1 MRHRTNHSAAET
13 PSTNRRARVAT
24 VAIGLTLMV
33 VSTAVFAVTETTSRV
48 AGWSQDLHRLDEI
61 QRLIEGQR
69 SAVGLATHLS
79 ALQDRLVDWDL
90 DGEIAET
97 LRQIDETKPQLD
109 GQLAAGAPIPEVA
122 VFVDTSH
129 RIVEHIRADETAA
142 AQALA
147 EGELNLRFSEASATV
162 NELRGRQLNDITG
175 LDRAGARFG
184 DIARITVILLVP
196 LALVLVYREIVERQ
210 LRQRQLELQ
219 LEAEQELAV
228 ARDEFVAN
236 ASHELRTP
244 LTGILGL
251 SEILVEDDR
260 IPADAREMLGMVTT
274 EAADLARMV
283 EDLLTTARLSAGQL
297 RYEPRRVGT
306 VEESEVIAR
315 PFLQAGKEISIEV
328 EDAAVFVDRLRQRQV
343 LRNLISNAVKYGGDR
358 IALVGKPNGITY
370 QWMVVDNGPGVPPEL
385 ERRLFQRYIHTLTFQ
400 QAVAGG
406 VGLGLSIVKSLA
418 EGMGGTVGYS
428 HSDGLTRFIVDVPM
442 ADGSSADRPSI
453 RAAGGVR

>member
-1 MRHRTNHSAAET
+1 M
-13 PSTNRRARVAT
+13 
-24 VAIGLTLMV
+24 AIGLTLMV
-33 VSTAVFAVTETTSRV
+33 VSAAVFAVTETTSRV
-48 AGWSQDLHRLDEI
+48 AGWSQELHRLDET
-61 QRLIEGQR
+61 QRLLEGHR
-69 SAVGLATHLS
+69 YSVGLATHLA
-79 ALQDRLVDWDL
+79 ALEFRLDGWDL
-90 DGEIAET
+90 ESELQQAISEVGAT
-97 LRQIDETKPQLD
+97 
-109 GQLAAGAPIPEVA
+109 GAGLSGLEAPGGGFPEVVA
-122 VFVDTSH
+122 FQETTS
-129 RIVEHIRADETAA
+129 RIVASLETGDTAG

-147 EGELNLRFSEASATV
+147 ESELNARFAAASTVV
-162 NELRGRQLNDITG
+162 NEARASQLSAVAGVDQ
-175 LDRAGARFG
+175 AGARFG
-184 DIARITVILLVP
+184 DVARITVIVLVP

-210 LRQRQLELQ
+210 LRQRQLEMQ
-219 LEAEQELAV
+219 LEAEQELAA

-251 SEILVEDDR
+251 SEILVDDDR
-260 IPADAREMLGMVTT
+260 IPPDAREMLGMVTT

-297 RYEPRRVGT
+297 RFEPRRVGT
-306 VEESEVIAR
+306 VEESEVIVR

-343 LRNLISNAVKYGGDR
+343 LRNLISNATKYGGDR
-358 IALVGKPNGITY
+358 IVLVGQPNGITY
-370 QWMVVDNGPGVPPEL
+370 RWMVVDDGPGVPPEL

-428 HSDGLTRFIVDVPM
+428 RADGLTRFIVDVPL
-442 ADGSSADRPSI
+442 ADGSIGDRPSI
-453 RAAGGVR
+453 RATGGVR